1 VRRPQAIFD
10 WIFSVPRWRRGH
22 GADSAGTDAAANA
35 ADDDDKYELH
45 YLSCPNVGLDAAALE
60 ARRQREKASLAS
72 VRVLSVRYGRSLA
85 DVGTFVHTQHDL
97 YSASQL
103 VARSGGNSSD
113 DDEAPK
119 AGKHVGAATDASK
132 PSQIDAALARSYG
145 A

>member
-1 VRRPQAIFD
+1 
-10 WIFSVPRWRRGH
+10 
-22 GADSAGTDAAANA
+22 
-35 ADDDDKYELH
+35 
-45 YLSCPNVGLDAAALE
+45 LSCPNVGLDAAALE

-72 VRVLSVRYGRSLA
+72 VRALSVRYGRSLA

-103 VARSGGNSSD
+103 VARSGGNRSDD

-119 AGKHVGAATDASK
+119 AAEQAGAAADASK